1 MVNDVHHFFIY
12 PPACAGGFA
21 DTLDPNLDLI
31 YSPEFFVHKSM
42 CFIPQNDSCQDSCQD
57 S

>member
-42 CFIPQNDSCQDSCQD
+42 YFIPQNAAIKRSSLN
-57 S
+57 